1 VTKKILHLLGSRAAK
16 GILAALLLLFALWV
30 SGLEA
35 VGSRLLSFPFASL
48 AFILLLLL
56 ANLWLVAF
64 RYWRILVH
72 FSYRVSFATASRA
85 TLAGHLAGL
94 LVFSLL
100 GQVVGRQAVLRQI
113 GITPV
118 VNSTLA
124 GYERGLLVVVSGML
138 AFLSGAY
145 LLGQE
150 LVNDFFHRIPVIEI
164 VALMLFSLIVSIKV
178 GGTDF
183 ESRMM
188 SRALTARNMAHVGF
202 ICGLT
207 VVSQFLVLAS
217 FVVAIVALQPDAHLV
232 GVFAAAA
239 LISFA
244 ASMPITINGWGVR
257 EIASVF
263 VLGKLGIPAA
273 DAITCSILI
282 GLSSTLVIL
291 AASPLT
297 FLKKPASRSVTNR
310 DAVVPSM
317 VPGLEKAAAWLLGM
331 AVALMV
337 FFQIHVELNGGF
349 LSLNLADPF
358 AILALTTVAL
368 YCVMQHRLPQWRLL
382 AFNKILLVLSAM
394 LTLGFVV
401 GVFEV
406 GVTQWALAGRLLGW
420 LVLLGY
426 LSAGYLLVAFAGNK
440 GLRRLMETLAVVAAA
455 IVFWEATHRLL
466 ATLGF
471 EIGEPPGYN
480 FEAFSGNRNALA
492 FQILSVMSL
501 LLAYSQLFANAA
513 GALRLRKRI
522 FETALIGIML
532 AGLAWTGSR
541 AGWLAGGAV
550 LLAGV
555 AGGMLR
561 WRTLIQSGL
570 AACALWFGFWLAPD
584 LLGADGSH
592 WSQVQSFISGD
603 DSNTER
609 WKTWTEAIRLWLDSP
624 IWGAGL
630 GVFLAKSGE
639 WLSRPQVVH
648 STPLW
653 VLAEFGLIGI
663 AVIVWSARKFL
674 GYFRATAS
682 TPSSPHRWALIYLLL
697 GFAVFGLFHEIFYQR
712 IMWLIL
718 GAAMALPGSVARP
731 GKGDGQ

>member
-1 VTKKILHLLGSRAAK
+1 MKKIRHLLGSRATK
-16 GILAALLLLFALWV
+16 GILASMLLLFALWV

-35 VGSRLLSFPFASL
+35 VGSRLLSFPFDSL
-48 AFILLLLL
+48 TFIMLLLL

-72 FSYRVSFATASRA
+72 FSYRVSFAMASRA
-85 TLAGHLAGL
+85 TLAGHLTGL

-100 GQVVGRQAVLRQI
+100 GQVVGRQAVLREI

-138 AFLSGAY
+138 AFLGGAY

-164 VALMLFSLIVSIKV
+164 VALMVFSLIVSIKV

-183 ESRMM
+183 ESRML
-188 SRALTARNMAHVGF
+188 SRALTARNVAHVGF

-217 FVVAIVALQPDAHLV
+217 FVVAIVALQPDVHLV

-263 VLGKLGIPAA
+263 VLGKLGISAA
-273 DAITCSILI
+273 DAITVSILI
-282 GLSSTLVIL
+282 GVSSTLVIL

-297 FLKKPASRSVTNR
+297 FLKKSASRSVTNR
-310 DAVVPSM
+310 DAVAASM

-337 FFQIHVELNGGF
+337 FFQIHAELNGGF

-368 YCVMQHRLPQWRLL
+368 HCVMQHRLPQWRLPV
-382 AFNKILLVLSAM
+382 FNKILLVLSAM

-406 GVTQWALAGRLLGW
+406 GVTQWAVAGRILGW

-426 LSAGYLLVAFAGNK
+426 LSAGYLLVAVTGNK
-440 GLRRLMETLAVVAAA
+440 GLRRLMETLSVVATA
-455 IVFWEATHRLL
+455 IVLWQATYRLL

-471 EIGEPPGYN
+471 EIGEPPAYN
-480 FEAFSGNRNALA
+480 FEAYSGNRNALA
-492 FQILSVMSL
+492 FQLLLVMSL
-501 LLAYSQLFANAA
+501 LLAYSPLFVKASA
-513 GALRLRKRI
+513 GALCMHKRI
-522 FETALIGIML
+522 FETVILGIL
-532 AGLAWTGSR
+532 LVGLAWTGSR
-541 AGWLAGGAV
+541 AGWLAGFIV
-550 LLAGV
+550 LLASIACGI
-555 AGGMLR
+555 LR
-561 WRTLIQSGL
+561 WQALFRAGL
-570 AACALWFGFWLAPD
+570 LAFILWWGFRYAPN
-584 LLGADGSH
+584 LLGSQGLP
-592 WSQVQSFISGD
+592 WSQVQSFISGGE
-603 DSNTER
+603 SNTER
-609 WKTWTEAIRLWLDSP
+609 WKTWMEAIRLWLDSP

-630 GVFLAKSGE
+630 GVFIAKRSE
-639 WLSRPQVVH
+639 FLSRPQVVH

-663 AVIVWSARKFL
+663 SVIVWVVWKFI
-674 GYFRATAS
+674 GYFQVTS
-682 TPSSPHRWALIYLLL
+682 LKPFSPHRLALIFSLI
-697 GFAVFGLFHEIFYQR
+697 GFSIFGLFHEVFYQR

-718 GAAMALPGSVARP
+718 GATIALPSSLAQQ
-731 GKGDGQ
+731 GK

>member
-1 VTKKILHLLGSRAAK
+1 MKKMLHLLGSRAAK
-16 GILAALLLLFALWV
+16 GILATLLLLFALWV

-72 FSYRVSFATASRA
+72 FSYRVSFAMASRA

-100 GQVVGRQAVLRQI
+100 GQVVGRQAVLREI

-138 AFLSGAY
+138 ALLGGAH

-164 VALMLFSLIVSIKV
+164 VALMVFSLIVSIKV

-183 ESRMM
+183 ERRMLSR
-188 SRALTARNMAHVGF
+188 SLTARNVAHVGSIF
-202 ICGLT
+202 GLT

-273 DAITCSILI
+273 DGITVSILI
-282 GLSSTLVIL
+282 GVSSTLVIL

-310 DAVVPSM
+310 DPVAAST

-337 FFQIHVELNGGF
+337 FFQIHSELNGGF

-358 AILALTTVAL
+358 AILALTAVAL
-368 YCVMQHRLPQWRLL
+368 YCVIQHRLPQWRLP

-426 LSAGYLLVAFAGNK
+426 LSAGYLLVAVTGNK
-440 GLRRLMETLAVVAAA
+440 GLRRLMETLSVVAAA
-455 IVFWEATHRLL
+455 IVLWQATYRLL
-466 ATLGF
+466 AALGF
-471 EIGEPPGYN
+471 EIGELPAYN
-480 FEAFSGNRNALA
+480 FEAYSGNRNALA
-492 FQILSVMSL
+492 FQLLFVMSL
-501 LLAYSQLFANAA
+501 LLAYSPLFAKASA
-513 GALRLRKRI
+513 GALRMYKRI
-522 FETALIGIML
+522 FETAILGIL
-532 AGLAWTGSR
+532 LVGLAWTGSR
-541 AGWLAGGAV
+541 AGWLAGVIV
-550 LLAGV
+550 LLASM
-555 AGGMLR
+555 ACGMLR
-561 WRTLIQSGL
+561 WQALCRAGL
-570 AACALWFGFWLAPD
+570 LACILWWGFRYVPNLPN
-584 LLGADGSH
+584 LLGSQGLP
-592 WSQVQSFISGD
+592 WPQVQSLISGAE
-603 DSNTER
+603 SNTER
-609 WKTWTEAIRLWLDSP
+609 WKTWMEAIRLWLDSP

-630 GVFLAKSGE
+630 GVFIAKSSE
-639 WLSRPQVVH
+639 FLSRPQVVH

-663 AVIVWSARKFL
+663 AVIVWVAWKFI
-674 GYFRATAS
+674 GYFRATS
-682 TPSSPHRWALIYLLL
+682 LKPFSPHRLALIFSLL
-697 GFAVFGLFHEIFYQR
+697 GFSVFGLFHEVFYQR

-718 GAAMALPGSVARP
+718 GATIALPGSLAQQ
-731 GKGDGQ
+731 GK